1 MLAEG
6 HRRQIKR
13 MIRNARIHMDAA
25 FIAPRMIVIAIMR
38 RLRILAAHPHVVVR
52 GPRGLKRS

>member
-1 MLAEG
+1 
-6 HRRQIKR
+6 
-13 MIRNARIHMDAA
+13 MDAA